1 MLLGKK
7 AFLIGILILGI
18 YPLMFFGC
26 QNNASRKLYIIRH
39 AEKLSSGDDPE
50 LSQEGKLRAD
60 RIANLWSSRPI
71 KAIYSTPTVRT
82 RSTVGPLS
90 SILEL
95 PITEYDVQ
103 NHDGLVNLIQSGSG
117 DAVVVGH
124 SNSIYQVA
132 NYFQDPDSLFNELD
146 PSDYD
151 TFFEVDIEKNEVAR
165 RRFSELPSF

>member
-7 AFLIGILILGI
+7 ALLIGILVLGI
-18 YPLMFFGC
+18 APLIFLGC
-26 QNNASRKLYIIRH
+26 QENVGRKLYIIRH

-71 KAIYSTPTVRT
+71 QAIYSTPTVRT

-90 SILEL
+90 RGLEL
-95 PITEYDVQ
+95 PVTEYDVQ
-103 NHDGLVNLIQSGSG
+103 DHDGLVNLIRSGSG

-124 SNSIYQVA
+124 SNSIYHLA
-132 NYFQDPDSLFNELD
+132 NYFQEPDSLFNELD
-146 PSDYD
+146 RSDYD
-151 TFFEVDIEKNEVAR
+151 TFFEVDLEKNEVAR